1 MFRAS
6 NGGVI
11 HGKLVYRSSE
21 CLVRRGTIHADNRTR
36 HDRGGDCQ
44 IRPLITLQPEIWRRP
59 NPAARVER
67 QERRMTNDA
76 IAASIDGGVFSLARQ
91 TGDILAE
98 LRSLL
103 QRAASAL
110 EAPDHLN
117 RQERSQLIEELFA
130 ASIEEEEL

>member
-1 MFRAS
+1 
-6 NGGVI
+6 
-11 HGKLVYRSSE
+11 
-21 CLVRRGTIHADNRTR
+21 
-36 HDRGGDCQ
+36 
-44 IRPLITLQPEIWRRP
+44 
-59 NPAARVER
+59 
-67 QERRMTNDA
+67 MTNDA
-76 IAASIDGGVFSLARQ
+76 IAASLDGGVFSLARQ

-117 RQERSQLIEELFA
+117 RQERSQLIEELFS

>member
-1 MFRAS
+1 
-6 NGGVI
+6 
-11 HGKLVYRSSE
+11 
-21 CLVRRGTIHADNRTR
+21 
-36 HDRGGDCQ
+36 
-44 IRPLITLQPEIWRRP
+44 
-59 NPAARVER
+59 
-67 QERRMTNDA
+67 MTNDA
-76 IAASIDGGVFSLARQ
+76 IVASLDGGVFSLARQ

-98 LRSLL
+98 LRNLL

>member
-1 MFRAS
+1 
-6 NGGVI
+6 
-11 HGKLVYRSSE
+11 
-21 CLVRRGTIHADNRTR
+21 
-36 HDRGGDCQ
+36 
-44 IRPLITLQPEIWRRP
+44 
-59 NPAARVER
+59 
-67 QERRMTNDA
+67 MTNDA
-76 IAASIDGGVFSLARQ
+76 IAASLDGGVFSLARQ

-98 LRSLL
+98 LRNLL

>member
-1 MFRAS
+1 
-6 NGGVI
+6 
-11 HGKLVYRSSE
+11 
-21 CLVRRGTIHADNRTR
+21 
-36 HDRGGDCQ
+36 
-44 IRPLITLQPEIWRRP
+44 
-59 NPAARVER
+59 
-67 QERRMTNDA
+67 MTNDA

-98 LRSLL
+98 LRNLL

>member
-1 MFRAS
+1 
-6 NGGVI
+6 
-11 HGKLVYRSSE
+11 
-21 CLVRRGTIHADNRTR
+21 
-36 HDRGGDCQ
+36 
-44 IRPLITLQPEIWRRP
+44 
-59 NPAARVER
+59 
-67 QERRMTNDA
+67 MTNDA